1 MLAFSFLDLA
11 TVHAGSRVRIQG
23 IVQTDITR
31 KGLSLKRWIR
41 EPLLH
46 FILIGAVLFALF
58 YKVADP
64 EEIADNRIVISE
76 PDIERMIT
84 LFERKMQRLP
94 TQQELNGL
102 VEAQIRE
109 EILYREALAMGL
121 DRDDTI
127 VRRRMAQKVEFMFN
141 DLVDAAEPGDQELE
155 RYRVDNADRFTE
167 SARTSFL
174 HVYLNADRRGEQV
187 DSDAQRLLQAL
198 KQEGGAIDPVNAG
211 DSFMFGYAFEDQS
224 EEQLAR
230 MFGREF
236 SRSLADLSPGGWHG
250 PVASGYGLHLVYIK
264 ARSDAWL
271 PPLAE
276 IRDSVLYEV
285 LAERRQQANQ
295 AFFESLRERYDVV
308 VERTQQRSMAETDA
322 R

>member
-1 MLAFSFLDLA
+1 M
-11 TVHAGSRVRIQG
+11 
-23 IVQTDITR
+23 
-31 KGLSLKRWIR
+31 
-41 EPLLH
+41 
-46 FILIGAVLFALF
+46 GAVLFALF

-64 EEIADNRIVISE
+64 EEIADNRIEISE
-76 PDIERMIT
+76 ADIDRMMT

-141 DLVDAAEPGDQELE
+141 DLVDAAEPGEQELE
-155 RYRVDNADRFTE
+155 RYRVDNADKFTE
-167 SARTSFL
+167 SARTSFR
-174 HVYLNADRRGEQV
+174 HVYLNADRRGERV
-187 DSDAQRLLQAL
+187 EADAQQLLQAL
-198 KQEGGAIDPVNAG
+198 KQEPEGIDPAAAG
-211 DSFMFGYAFEDQS
+211 DSFMFGYAFDDQS
-224 EEQLAR
+224 EEQVAR
-230 MFGREF
+230 MFGRAF
-236 SRSLADLSPGGWHG
+236 SRSLSGLAAGSWQG

-264 ARSDAWL
+264 DRSEAWL
-271 PPLAE
+271 PPLTD

-295 AFFESLRERYDVV
+295 AFFETLRERYDVV
-308 VERTQQRSMAETDA
+308 VERKQRHNMAESGS

>member
-1 MLAFSFLDLA
+1 
-11 TVHAGSRVRIQG
+11 
-23 IVQTDITR
+23 
-31 KGLSLKRWIR
+31 LKRWLK

-46 FILIGAVLFALF
+46 FILIGAALFALF
-58 YKVADP
+58 YTVADP
-64 EEIADNRIVISE
+64 EEIADNRIVISDA
-76 PDIERMIT
+76 DIERMMT

-141 DLVDAAEPGDQELE
+141 DLVDAAEPGEQELE

-187 DSDAQRLLQAL
+187 EIDAQQLLQAL
-198 KQEGGAIDPVNAG
+198 KQESDAIDPAVAG
-211 DSFMFGYAFEDQS
+211 DSFMFGYAFDDQS

-236 SRSLADLSPGGWHG
+236 SRSLSGLAAGSWHG

-264 ARSDAWL
+264 DRTEAWL

-285 LAERRQQANQ
+285 LADRRKQANQ
-295 AFFESLRERYDVV
+295 AFFETLRERYEVV
-308 VERTQQRSMAETDA
+308 VERAQQISMADTGS

>member
-1 MLAFSFLDLA
+1 M
-11 TVHAGSRVRIQG
+11 
-23 IVQTDITR
+23 
-31 KGLSLKRWIR
+31 KRWLK

-46 FILIGAVLFALF
+46 FILIGAVLFVLF

-64 EEIADNRIVISE
+64 EEISDNRIVITE
-76 PDIERMIT
+76 ADIERMMT
-84 LFERKMQRLP
+84 LFERKLQRLP
-94 TQQELNGL
+94 TQQELKGL

-141 DLVDAAEPGDQELE
+141 DLVDAAEPSDQELE
-155 RYRVDNADRFTE
+155 RYRIDNADKFTE

-174 HVYLNADRRGEQV
+174 HVYLNADKRGERVEADARQV
-187 DSDAQRLLQAL
+187 LQAL
-198 KQEGGAIDPVNAG
+198 NQEPDAIDPAVAG
-211 DSFMFGYAFEDQS
+211 DSFMFGYAFEEQS

-236 SRSLADLSPGGWHG
+236 SRSLAGLAAGSWQG

-264 ARSDAWL
+264 DRSEAWL
-271 PPLAE
+271 PPLTE
-276 IRDSVLYEV
+276 IRDSVLYEL
-285 LAERRQQANQ
+285 LADRRQQANQ
-295 AFFESLRERYDVV
+295 AFFETLRERYDVV
-308 VERTQQRSMAETDA
+308 VERAQQHSMAESDS